1 MNEELLSLLGA
12 TPEQIAQAR
21 QRSGFEEL
29 SLLGQSLAA
38 AGAPAPRG
46 TSTLGRLGQAATMYG
61 QAPRQTMDTLLQDL
75 LRRRQ
80 IEDMQRKQQAEVQR
94 QSAFKQLQQRPGL
107 TEEQRL
113 GITAFPEMARDVLF
127 PKPEEAKIVKPGE
140 VVVRGNEVLFQLPK
154 PAEPIKYDRVD
165 LGNSIA
171 FIDPTTLQTAKV
183 IQKTVDPKDT
193 TAGEDSLRGEF
204 YKQSN
209 PYISIAQAYRKIE
222 ESARV
227 PSAAGDIAL
236 IFNFMKILD
245 PGSVVREGEF
255 ATAAQA
261 AGVPDQVRAAYNA
274 AVNGQKLAP
283 VQRQDFVNQ
292 AKNITR
298 SQQGMFDGQ
307 LYPQFKYIVQQRG
320 YDEKKVLTNPFEGLN
335 LSATQPKPAGRSGP
349 IRQTPEEKSL
359 INKFLTPRQ

>member
-1 MNEELLSLLGA
+1 MNEELLGLLGA

-21 QRSGFEEL
+21 QRSGLEEL
-29 SLLGQSLAA
+29 GLLGQALMQ

-46 TSTLGRLGQAATMYG
+46 TSTLGRLGQAAGMYT

-75 LRRRQ
+75 LRKQ
-80 IEDMQRKQQAEVQR
+80 QVQDMQSKRQAEQAQMKAREQVMAGLPPDQR
-94 QSAFKQLQQRPGL
+94 Q
-107 TEEQRL
+107 RL
-113 GITAFPEMARDVLF
+113 TAFPGMAQNVLF

-140 VVVRGNEVLFQLPK
+140 VVVRGNEVLFELPK

-349 IRQTPEEKSL
+349 IRQTQDEKSL

>member
-1 MNEELLSLLGA
+1 
-12 TPEQIAQAR
+12 
-21 QRSGFEEL
+21 
-29 SLLGQSLAA
+29 
-38 AGAPAPRG
+38 
-46 TSTLGRLGQAATMYG
+46 
-61 QAPRQTMDTLLQDL
+61 
-75 LRRRQ
+75 
-80 IEDMQRKQQAEVQR
+80 MQKKQQAEVQR
-94 QSAFKQLQQRPGL
+94 QAAFKKLQQRPGL

-140 VVVRGNEVLFQLPK
+140 VVVRGNEVLFELPK
-154 PAEPIKYDRVD
+154 PTEPIKYDRVD

-193 TAGEDSLRGEF
+193 TSGEDSLRKDF
-204 YKQSN
+204 YKEAS
-209 PYISIAQAYRKIE
+209 PYISISQAYRKIE
-222 ESARV
+222 EAAKV
-227 PSAAGDIAL
+227 PSAAGDVSL
-236 IFNFMKILD
+236 IFAFMKILD

-261 AGVPDQVRAAYNA
+261 AGIPDQVRAQYNA

-283 VQRQDFVNQ
+283 AQRQDFLNQ
-292 AKNITR
+292 AKNLAR
-298 SQQGMFDGQ
+298 SQQQMFNTQ
-307 LYPQFKYIVQQRG
+307 LYPQFQYIAQQRG
-320 YDEKKVLTNPFEGLN
+320 FDEKKVLTNPFEGLN

-349 IRQTPEEKSL
+349 IRQTQEEKSL

>member
-1 MNEELLSLLGA
+1 MNEELLGLLGA

-21 QRSGFEEL
+21 QRSGLEEL
-29 SLLGQSLAA
+29 GLLGQALMQ

-46 TSTLGRLGQAATMYG
+46 TSTLGRLGQAAGAYT

-75 LRRRQ
+75 LRKQ
-80 IEDMQRKQQAEVQR
+80 QVQDMQRKRQAEQAQMKAMEQVMAGLPPDQR
-94 QSAFKQLQQRPGL
+94 Q
-107 TEEQRL
+107 RL
-113 GITAFPEMARDVLF
+113 TAFPGMAQNVLF

-140 VVVRGNEVLFQLPK
+140 VVVRGNEVLFELPK

-171 FIDPTTLQTAKV
+171 FIDPTTLNTAKV

-193 TAGEDSLRGEF
+193 TSGEDSLRKDF
-204 YKQSN
+204 YKEAS
-209 PYISIAQAYRKIE
+209 PYISISQAYRKIE
-222 ESARV
+222 EAAKV
-227 PSAAGDIAL
+227 PSAAGDVSL
-236 IFNFMKILD
+236 IFAFMKILD

-261 AGVPDQVRAAYNA
+261 AGIPDQVRAQYNA

-283 VQRQDFVNQ
+283 AQRQDFLNQ
-292 AKNITR
+292 AKNLAR
-298 SQQGMFDGQ
+298 SQQQMFNTQ
-307 LYPQFKYIVQQRG
+307 LYPQFQYIAQQRG
-320 YDEKKVLTNPFEGLN
+320 FDEKKVLTNPFEGLN
-335 LSATQPKPAGRSGP
+335 LSTTQPKPAGRSGP
-349 IRQTPEEKSL
+349 IRQTQDEKSL